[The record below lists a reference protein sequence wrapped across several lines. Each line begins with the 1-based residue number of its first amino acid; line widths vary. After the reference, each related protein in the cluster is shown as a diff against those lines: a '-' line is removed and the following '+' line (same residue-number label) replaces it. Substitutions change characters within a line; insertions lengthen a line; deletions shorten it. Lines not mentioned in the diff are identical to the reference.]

1 MYHLI
6 LKEKTLLLGPKSM
19 YSYPNATSIT
29 TRAMKRKSYVRI
41 FAILLSVIVLAS
53 CERPVSRP
61 TNDQAYSCVD
71 SLLTQ
76 ANSYLFTEPLRSC
89 RILREALPACTDEKD
104 QVQLQNLLAKALF
117 LSSQYDSALYYS
129 EKVIDYCWKQKELTP
144 QIHRLLTENYNILGN
159 TKGRTSGN
167 NLALH
172 YYKQALFH
180 CLQSDKQRFLPD
192 LCTNIADTYVRT
204 GDFVNGVMYYRQA
217 LHYADSL
224 GLPQEECSFI
234 YHGLGHTYTELH
246 DFDNADYFY
255 RKTEAFLDHMDIHEK
270 FVYFNNRGLYYYSR
284 KDYPNSKKYHRQA
297 FATVQGSPDY
307 QYEQNLSKVNLAE
320 LYLIGGQPDSARL
333 FLKEARDFFLSINQ
347 TSALSYIQTQ
357 EFALAVSEKD
367 WDEAQAILQTMDDH
381 EIEPSLMLIRKQ
393 YQEQYY
399 TRTNR
404 YKEAYQ
410 VLGERI
416 RLDDSI
422 RNEQIKMRVAEID
435 MRYKQDTTVMQ
446 QAIVIEK
453 QQNHMR
459 LLQMSS
465 YLWISLCLLLI
476 LVLIFIYLYD
486 KKQKAYITVQQKN
499 KIAELKMENIRN
511 RISPHFIFNVLNRS
525 INYNELCFKK
535 EEISELV
542 KLLRQN
548 LLLSEQ
554 LYISL
559 KEELNFVRTYV
570 HLESKRLDQF
580 SFEIEQAPDVNDQ
593 QIFIPSMLI
602 QIPVENAMKHGLR
615 AKEGEKRL
623 RIKIQREGNH
633 TLIRIQDNG
642 GGLRDQPIHNDNVG
656 FGLKIITQ
664 TISLLNEHNKE
675 KLELQIHNITTDEGE
690 TGVEVCFNIPDE
702 YSYEL

>member
-1 MYHLI
+1 
-6 LKEKTLLLGPKSM
+6 M

-224 GLPQEECSFI
+224 GLPQEEYSFI

-255 RKTEAFLDHMDIHEK
+255 RQTEAFLGHMDIHEK

-297 FATVQGSPDY
+297 FATVQDSPDY

-320 LYLIGGQPDSARL
+320 LYLIGGQTDSARL

-367 WDEAQAILQTMDDH
+367 WDEAQAIL
-381 EIEPSLMLIRKQ
+381 
-393 YQEQYY
+393 
-399 TRTNR
+399 
-404 YKEAYQ
+404 
-410 VLGERI
+410 
-416 RLDDSI
+416 
-422 RNEQIKMRVAEID
+422 
-435 MRYKQDTTVMQ
+435 
-446 QAIVIEK
+446 
-453 QQNHMR
+453 
-459 LLQMSS
+459 
-465 YLWISLCLLLI
+465 
-476 LVLIFIYLYD
+476 
-486 KKQKAYITVQQKN
+486 
-499 KIAELKMENIRN
+499 
-511 RISPHFIFNVLNRS
+511 
-525 INYNELCFKK
+525 
-535 EEISELV
+535 
-542 KLLRQN
+542 
-548 LLLSEQ
+548 
-554 LYISL
+554 
-559 KEELNFVRTYV
+559 
-570 HLESKRLDQF
+570 
-580 SFEIEQAPDVNDQ
+580 
-593 QIFIPSMLI
+593 
-602 QIPVENAMKHGLR
+602 
-615 AKEGEKRL
+615 
-623 RIKIQREGNH
+623 
-633 TLIRIQDNG
+633 
-642 GGLRDQPIHNDNVG
+642 
-656 FGLKIITQ
+656 
-664 TISLLNEHNKE
+664 
-675 KLELQIHNITTDEGE
+675 
-690 TGVEVCFNIPDE
+690 
-702 YSYEL
+702 

>member
-1 MYHLI
+1 M
-6 LKEKTLLLGPKSM
+6 
-19 YSYPNATSIT
+19 
-29 TRAMKRKSYVRI
+29 
-41 FAILLSVIVLAS
+41 
-53 CERPVSRP
+53 
-61 TNDQAYSCVD
+61 
-71 SLLTQ
+71 
-76 ANSYLFTEPLRSC
+76 
-89 RILREALPACTDEKD
+89 
-104 QVQLQNLLAKALF
+104 
-117 LSSQYDSALYYS
+117 
-129 EKVIDYCWKQKELTP
+129 
-144 QIHRLLTENYNILGN
+144 
-159 TKGRTSGN
+159 
-167 NLALH
+167 
-172 YYKQALFH
+172 
-180 CLQSDKQRFLPD
+180 
-192 LCTNIADTYVRT
+192 CTNIADTYVRT

-320 LYLIGGQPDSARL
+320 LYLIGGQTDSARL

-499 KIAELKMENIRN
+499 KIAKLKMENIRN

-548 LLLSEQ
+548 LSLSEQ

-559 KEELNFVRTYV
+559 EEELNFVRTYV

>member
-1 MYHLI
+1 M
-6 LKEKTLLLGPKSM
+6 
-19 YSYPNATSIT
+19 
-29 TRAMKRKSYVRI
+29 RRKSYI
-41 FAILLSVIVLAS
+41 QLFALVLSLIMLAS
-53 CERPVSRP
+53 CEKRVPHQ
-61 TNDQAYSCVD
+61 TNAKTLCLAD
-71 SLLTQ
+71 SLLNK
-76 ANSYLFTEPLRSC
+76 AGSYLYTEPLHSC
-89 RILREALPACTDEKD
+89 RILREALPTCTNEKE
-104 QVQLQNLLAKALF
+104 QIRLQTLLAKALF
-117 LSSQYDSALYYS
+117 LSSQYDSVLYYS

-144 QIHRLLTENYNILGN
+144 QIHRLLTENYNIIGN
-159 TKGRTSGN
+159 TKGRTNGN
-167 NLALH
+167 DLAIH

-224 GLPQEECSFI
+224 GLPQEEYSFI

-246 DFDNADYFY
+246 DYEHADQFY
-255 RKTEAFLDHMDIHEK
+255 RQTEAFLEHMDIHEK
-270 FVYFNNRGLYYYSR
+270 FVYLNNRGLYYYTIE
-284 KDYPNSKKYHRQA
+284 DYPNSMKYHKQA
-297 FATVQGSPDY
+297 FATVQNSPDY

-320 LYLIGGQPDSARL
+320 LFLLTGKPDSAQA
-333 FLKEARDFFLSINQ
+333 FLKEAREFFRSIKQ

-357 EFALAVSEKD
+357 ELALAIAQGTWGKAQD
-367 WDEAQAILQTMDDH
+367 IIQNMDEAN
-381 EIEPSLMLIRKQ
+381 IEPSLMLIRKK
-393 YQEQYY
+393 YQEKYY
-399 TRTNR
+399 TQTNQ
-404 YKEAYQ
+404 YKEAYH
-410 VLGERI
+410 VVKDRML
-416 RLDDSI
+416 LDDSL
-422 RNEQIKMRVAEID
+422 RNEQVKMRVAEIG
-435 MRYKQDTTVMQ
+435 MRYRQDTTLMK
-446 QAIVIEK
+446 QAILIEK
-453 QQNHMR
+453 QQNHMYI
-459 LLQMSS
+459 LQLTS
-465 YLWISLCLLLI
+465 YLGISFCLI
-476 LVLIFIYLYD
+476 LIILAIFLFLYY
-486 KKQKAYITVQQKN
+486 KKQKMLISMQQKN

-548 LLLSEQ
+548 LSLTEQ

-559 KEELNFVRTYV
+559 EEELNFVRTYV

-580 SFEIEQAPDVNDQ
+580 SFEIEQAPDINAQ

-623 RIKIQREGNH
+623 RIKIQREGSH

-642 GGLRDQPIHNDNVG
+642 GGLRGPSIPNDNAG
-656 FGLKIITQ
+656 LGLKIITQ